1 MSDPLDYTVGFICA
15 LPEESA
21 SLQTFLDARHDGPEY
36 VSTNDNN
43 DYTLGRIGKHNV
55 VICALPS
62 NQYGLTAAATV
73 ARDLAH
79 SFPNIRIGLMV
90 GIAGG
95 APNSRNDI
103 RLGDVVVGVA
113 SNGNPAV
120 FQYDYGK
127 AIQDHGFQ
135 ATGFINQP
143 PQILLTAVSGLK
155 AFYEIE
161 GERLEEAVKM
171 ALDQRP
177 RMKQKY
183 QRPNASTDRL
193 YRSDFV
199 HPDAHLDCSQT
210 CGNSQSRLR
219 KRKKR
224 DNDGPTIHYGLI
236 ASSNS
241 LIKDALVRDGL
252 TKKKG
257 MLCFEMEAAGLL
269 NHFPCLVIRGICD
282 YSDSHKNKKWQGY
295 AAMTAAAYARDLLGR
310 IAPSRLE
317 AEKKIADL
325 DTGKFKYYG

>member
-1 MSDPLDYTVGFICA
+1 MSDPLDYTVGCICA
-15 LPEESA
+15 LPEENA
-21 SLQTFLDARHDGPEY
+21 SLQAFLDARHDGPKY

-95 APNSRNDI
+95 APNSRSDI
-103 RLGDVVVGVA
+103 RLGDVVVGV
-113 SNGNPAV
+113 SSDGNPAV

-127 AIQDHGFQ
+127 AVQDHGFQ
-135 ATGFINQP
+135 AAGFINQP

-161 GERLEEAVKM
+161 GERLEESIKM
-171 ALDQRP
+171 ALDRRP

-183 QRPNASTDRL
+183 QRPDASTDRL

-199 HPDAHLDCSQT
+199 HPDADLDCSQA
-210 CGNSQSRLR
+210 CGNNQSRLTNR
-219 KRKKR
+219 KER
-224 DNDGPTIHYGLI
+224 DSDGPMIHYGLI

-325 DTGKFKYYG
+325 DLGKF